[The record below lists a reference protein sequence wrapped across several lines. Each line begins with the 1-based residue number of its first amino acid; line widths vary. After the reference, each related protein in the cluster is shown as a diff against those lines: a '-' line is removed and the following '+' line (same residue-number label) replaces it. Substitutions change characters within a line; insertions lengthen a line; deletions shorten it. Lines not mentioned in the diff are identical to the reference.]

1 MNLQKSGSRLDRKG
15 EELREFYRN
24 SGVIYLYVSSK
35 IESVI
40 ESQDLPME
48 MDGVALKLMN
58 LRNQLNYHNPE
69 YSAPVQDLV
78 RIVEEL
84 YQNCLKPDH
93 KRLPKYKKQAVV
105 ISGSGMDF
113 LSDESFTPG
122 SEVMCYLAFPEYP
135 YTMIEVKAKVVRCEE
150 LSGHHRYRTAI
161 HFHKISEKI
170 RDHII
175 QFVNSLTRQQRTKD
189 LK

>member
-1 MNLQKSGSRLDRKG
+1 MSSPKVVPKSDRKG

-24 SGVIYLYVSSK
+24 SGVIYLHVRLKSEAP
-35 IESVI
+35 IEGQ
-40 ESQDLPME
+40 ELPME
-48 MDGVALKLMN
+48 MDVVGLKLMN
-58 LRNQLNYHNPE
+58 LKNQLHYHNPE
-69 YSAPVQDLV
+69 HSASVQDLV
-78 RIVEEL
+78 KIVEEL

-113 LSDESFTPG
+113 LSEDSFTPG
-122 SEVMCYLAFPEYP
+122 SELVCHLAFPDYP
-135 YTMIEVKAKVVRCEE
+135 YTMIEVNAKVVRCEE
-150 LSGHHRYRTAI
+150 LSGNHRYRTAV
-161 HFHKISEKI
+161 HFYQISEKI

-175 QFVNSLTRQQRTKD
+175 QFVNSLARQQRTKD